1 TEIISVDKT
10 KNQIQ
15 RVHFKDGKSLDVDL
29 IVSNMEVIPFY
40 KKITKESD
48 KKLKL
53 YKKKYGPACSGF
65 ALHLGVN
72 KTYDILRHH
81 NFSILKI

>member
-1 TEIISVDKT
+1 MNFPNVKVLTNTEIISVEKT

-48 KKLKL
+48 KKLNYIRKNMGQL
-53 YKKKYGPACSGF
+53 V
-65 ALHLGVN
+65 L
-72 KTYDILRHH
+72 DLR
-81 NFSILKI
+81 SI